1 MDSVMSKKRKL
12 VSSELLSK
20 EFLSQ
25 FKTEADVSKFLKKL
39 HSQVLEQM
47 LQGEM
52 DSHLG
57 YEKHSVDGNN
67 TGNSRNGS
75 FPKKI
80 QTEYGDSVIRIPRD
94 RRSEFEPVVIS
105 QAPESRI
112 VYREVGHLALRQRN
126 ERIGYRR
133 RASRY
138 LWDQPLVVGHFDHH
152 EQGHPSR
159 RRLAEQATGESLYG
173 LFGWT
178 GSYLRSGSLARS
190 STRRSICVSALTK
203 WVIRRCWECGSA
215 KRSPHRSGCRF

>member
-1 MDSVMSKKRKL
+1 MDSVMSKKRE
-12 VSSELLSK
+12 VVPSELLSK

-25 FKTEADVSKFLKKL
+25 FKTEADVSKFLKEL

-57 YEKHSVDGNN
+57 YEKHSADGNN
-67 TGNSRNGS
+67 TGNSRNGL

-138 LWDQPLVVGHFDHH
+138 LWGITSRLSAISIITNKVTQAAADWQNRPL
-152 EQGHPSR
+152 
-159 RRLAEQATGESLYG
+159 ESLYMVC
-173 LFGWT
+173 LM
-178 GSYLRSGSLARS
+178 ARD
-190 STRRSICVSALTK
+190 RI
-203 WVIRRCWECGSA
+203 
-215 KRSPHRSGCRF
+215 

>member
-1 MDSVMSKKRKL
+1 MDSVMSKKRE
-12 VSSELLSK
+12 VVPSELLSK

-25 FKTEADVSKFLKKL
+25 FKTEADVSKFLKEL

-57 YEKHSVDGNN
+57 YEKHSADGNN
-67 TGNSRNGS
+67 TGNSRNGL

-112 VYREVGHLALRQRN
+112 VYREVCHLALRQRN

-152 EQGHPSR
+152 EQSHPSR

-190 STRRSICVSALTK
+190 STRRSTCVSTSTK